1 MPISCKEHS
10 NKPSAL
16 GSEVGSILGEIK
28 KARKAKYSFWT
39 EAVGEK
45 ISEAAVPV
53 YNKKGVLFVKVSDS
67 VWRFELTRRKN
78 EILEK
83 VNENLSEKNKIKD
96 ILFK

>member
-1 MPISCKEHS
+1 MSINYKEHRNKQS
-10 NKPSAL
+10 NL
-16 GSEVGSILGEIK
+16 GYEIGSILDNIK
-28 KARKAKYSFWT
+28 KAQKARFSFWT

-45 ISEAAVPV
+45 IAEAAVPV
-53 YNKKGVLFVKVSDS
+53 YNKKGVLFIRVKDS

-83 VNENLSEKNKIKD
+83 VNEKLNEKNKIKD